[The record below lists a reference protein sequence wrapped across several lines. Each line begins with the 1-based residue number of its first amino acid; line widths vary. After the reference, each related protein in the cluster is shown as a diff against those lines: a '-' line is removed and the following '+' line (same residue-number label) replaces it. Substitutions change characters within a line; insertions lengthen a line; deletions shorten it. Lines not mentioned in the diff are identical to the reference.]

1 MKRASTMKKKDTTT
15 GTRCNQ
21 QAREVMKMRKPPKSN
36 EYRENERE
44 GWSENKMSANCKIII

>member
-36 EYRENERE
+36 ENRENERE
-44 GWSENKMSANCKIII
+44 KDGPKIRCLQIVR

>member
-1 MKRASTMKKKDTTT
+1 MKKKDTTT

-36 EYRENERE
+36 EYRENE
-44 GWSENKMSANCKIII
+44 KDAPKIRCLQIVR

>member
-1 MKRASTMKKKDTTT
+1 MKKKDTTT